1 VLRVPTC
8 AALWLPHHEGWVDGP
23 PKSFDPERSLRFRSR
38 LRHLPVSGE
47 LRVLELTPG
56 RVRLRLRI
64 GLLAFDARFSV
75 GAEPCVPGAARI
87 GLVLTLANEVAL
99 VGGSLDRFAVRK
111 LASEIAETTLAAI
124 AAVAEDEERAAR
136 SA

>member
-1 VLRVPTC
+1 MLRVPAC
-8 AALWLPHHEGWVDGP
+8 AALWLPHHEGWVDAP
-23 PKSFDPERSLRFRSR
+23 PKAFELERGLRFRSR

-47 LRVLELTPG
+47 LRVLEVSPG

-64 GLLAFDARFSV
+64 GLLGFDARFSV
-75 GAEPCVPGAARI
+75 GAEPGALGTARI

-111 LASEIAETTLAAI
+111 IASEIAETTLAAI
-124 AAVAEDEERAAR
+124 AAVAEDEARAMR